1 MVQKL
6 LRLSFGKYLLIKI
19 FYKMKKF
26 FVIIFVLFAYS
37 MFYTVNAQFHIGLR
51 GGLNIA
57 NMSVKNIPIATD
69 NKSIPSFYLGSF
81 AEFNLTKKVS
91 IETGLYLSGKGINSE
106 FNQSLGFF
114 SVSGSAKIT
123 PLYLEVPLNGVYNF
137 DFKLIKLR
145 FFAGPYAAYGIGG
158 KVNSD
163 FSASGLP
170 IDLSSLGLQNET
182 RNLVFGSD
190 TTSDIRPFDFGLNV
204 GVGAQFR
211 KFDFSI
217 QYGLGLP
224 NVAADNTTGYESRNR
239 VVRFTVG
246 YRIF

>member
-1 MVQKL
+1 
-6 LRLSFGKYLLIKI
+6 
-19 FYKMKKF
+19 MKKF
-26 FVIIFVLFAYS
+26 FVAIVVLFTYS
-37 MFYTVNAQFHIGLR
+37 TFYTANAQFHIGVR

-69 NKSIPSFYLGSF
+69 NKSVTSYHLGGF
-81 AEFNLTKKVS
+81 AEFNLTKKIG

-158 KVNSD
+158 KINSD

-170 IDLSSLGLQNET
+170 IDLSSLGLQNESS
-182 RNLVFGSD
+182 NLVYGSD
-190 TTSDIRPFDFGLNV
+190 TTSNIRPFDFGLNI
-204 GVGAQFR
+204 GVGAQFK

-217 QYGLGLP
+217 QYGLGFL
-224 NVAADNTTGYESRNR
+224 NIAADNTTGYESRNR